1 MQHPVDLHSHTR
13 CSDGILSPADLV
25 AKAAAD
31 GVTVLAVTDHD
42 TLVGIPEA
50 RAAAARHG
58 VRLVPGVELSVTHA
72 GHDFHVLGLIV
83 DPDHAELAR
92 LLESRRDDRVS
103 RVREILGKLR
113 RQGIDIPF
121 EAVEG
126 ESVDEGV
133 LGRPHVARALM
144 AAGHASSIDDAFARY
159 LGSKAAAYVPYPRLN
174 SADGIAAIH
183 AAGGVASLAH
193 PGIDDGDAVL
203 ESFVEAGLDSV
214 EAYHPAH
221 SAVEQGHFAGRAR
234 RLGLLVSGGSDFHG
248 PGASEGHALVLGRPG
263 CPPDD
268 FAALEAK
275 AATYR

>member
-13 CSDGILSPADLV
+13 RSDGILSPADLV

-31 GVTVLAVTDHD
+31 HVTVLAVTDHD
-42 TLVGIPEA
+42 TVAGIDEA
-50 RAAAARHG
+50 RAAAGDHG
-58 VRLVPGVELSVTHA
+58 VRLVPGIELSVTHD
-72 GHDFHVLGLIV
+72 GHDFHVLGLFV
-83 DPDHAELAR
+83 DPTDAALAA
-92 LLESRRDDRVS
+92 LLEHRRTDRIS

-113 RQGIDIPF
+113 RLGIDIPF

-126 ESVDEGV
+126 ESVEEGT

-159 LGSKAAAYVPYPRLN
+159 LGSRAAAYVPYPRLN

-203 ESFVEAGLDSV
+203 ETFAEAGLDAV

-221 SAVEQGHFAGRAR
+221 TEVEQGHFAGRAR

-248 PGASEGHALVLGRPG
+248 PGASEGHALILGRPG

-275 AATYR
+275 AAAYR